1 MRILITRP
9 LEDAISMAERLRASG
24 YSPVI
29 APLLT
34 IRFLDGPEISL
45 DGVQAI
51 LATSANGVRA
61 IARRTQ
67 RREIPVFAV
76 GPQTA
81 EAAHIEGFGTVRDAD
96 GDAQALV
103 ACVPNWT
110 SPNKGML
117 LHTAGTEAPKFLA
130 SLLSNAGFSV
140 RREML
145 YEATPVSK
153 LPASLEMELENNTL
167 ESAIFMSPRGAQT
180 FAELVARLGRDS
192 PCKSFSAFCI
202 SEATA
207 NALSPLQFR
216 NMFIAAKPNQS
227 ALLSL
232 LSASLPALASAPKPG

>member
-9 LEDAISMAERLRASG
+9 LEDATSMAERLRALG

-29 APLLT
+29 VPLLT
-34 IRFLDGPEISL
+34 IHFRDGPEISL

-67 RREIPVFAV
+67 RREVPVFAV

-81 EAAHIEGFGTVRDAD
+81 EAAKAHGFSMIHDAD
-96 GDAQALV
+96 GDAEAL
-103 ACVPNWT
+103 AAAIPKWTVPDR
-110 SPNKGML
+110 GIL
-117 LHTAGTEAPKFLA
+117 LHAVGAEAPKVLA
-130 SLLSNAGFSV
+130 SRLSDAGFDV
-140 RREML
+140 RRETL
-145 YEATPVSK
+145 YEASAISK
-153 LPASLEMELENNTL
+153 LPPALEMHLKNGSLEG
-167 ESAIFMSPRGAQT
+167 AIFMSPRSAQT
-180 FAELVARLGRDS
+180 FASLVARAGLD
-192 PCKSFSAFCI
+192 KSAQTIAAFCI
-202 SEATA
+202 SEATE

-216 NMFIAAKPNQS
+216 NTFTAAKPNQS